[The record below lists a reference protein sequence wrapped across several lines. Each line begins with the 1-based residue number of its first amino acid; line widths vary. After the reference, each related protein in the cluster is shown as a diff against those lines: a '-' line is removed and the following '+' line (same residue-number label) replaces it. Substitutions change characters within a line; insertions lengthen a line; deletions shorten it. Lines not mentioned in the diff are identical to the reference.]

1 MEDNPSRTLA
11 IEITE
16 SAPSA
21 EGPHTRYGGRYYAVA
36 DTAWDRIAFRILY
49 QGFQM
54 TVTDVSQVGVPITI
68 SK

>member
-21 EGPHTRYGGRYYAVA
+21 EGPSTRYGGRYYTVA
-36 DTAWDRIAFRILY
+36 DTAWDRIAFSGRHH
-49 QGFQM
+49 M
-54 TVTDVSQVGVPITI
+54 WRPVVGRAYRC
-68 SK
+68 